1 MGSIRPHA
9 VCLPYPA
16 QGHIN
21 PMLQLAKLLHH
32 HDFHIT
38 FVNTAFNHRRL
49 QKSRQAGSLPELP
62 SFRFET
68 IPDGLPPSD
77 ADATQDIPSLCEST
91 TTTCLGPF
99 KELLA
104 RLNGDPATPPVSCIV
119 SDGIMSF
126 TLAAGDELG
135 VPVVFLWTISAC
147 GFLGYMHYA
156 QLMENGYT
164 PFKDE
169 SYFTNGYLETE
180 LDWVKGMKDI
190 HLRDLPSFL
199 RTTNPNEFMLKY
211 AIQETGRAK
220 QASAVI
226 LNTFNKLEEEALT
239 ALQSMLPPPVYAVGP
254 LQLLQREIEDKTV
267 KSISSSLW
275 KDDDT
280 CLGWLDK
287 NQSNSVVYVN
297 FGSITVM
304 SPDQL
309 AEFAW
314 GLTNSKKP
322 FLWILRPDIVAGE
335 VAILPAE
342 ILEET
347 KDRGMISSW
356 CPQEKVL
363 NHPAIGGFLTH
374 CGWNSTL
381 ESIYSG
387 VPMLCWPF
395 FAEQPTNCWLSCTE
409 LGVGMEIDGNVEKGA
424 VERLVRE
431 LMEGKKGKEMKKK
444 AMEWK
449 RLAEDA
455 ITTPNGS
462 SCLNLQRLI
471 NDHLLSPEGC

>member
-1 MGSIRPHA
+1 
-9 VCLPYPA
+9 
-16 QGHIN
+16 
-21 PMLQLAKLLHH
+21 
-32 HDFHIT
+32 
-38 FVNTAFNHRRL
+38 
-49 QKSRQAGSLPELP
+49 
-62 SFRFET
+62 
-68 IPDGLPPSD
+68 
-77 ADATQDIPSLCEST
+77 
-91 TTTCLGPF
+91 
-99 KELLA
+99 
-104 RLNGDPATPPVSCIV
+104 
-119 SDGIMSF
+119 
-126 TLAAGDELG
+126 
-135 VPVVFLWTISAC
+135 
-147 GFLGYMHYA
+147 MHYA
-156 QLMENGYT
+156 QLMEKGYT

-190 HLRDLPSFL
+190 RLRDLPSFL
-199 RTTNPNEFMLKY
+199 RTTNPDEFMLKY
-211 AIQETGRAK
+211 VIQETGRAK
-220 QASAVI
+220 QASAII

-275 KDDDT
+275 KDDDA

-287 NQSNSVVYVN
+287 NQPNSVVYVN

-309 AEFAW
+309 VEFAW

-335 VAILPAE
+335 AAILPPE

-395 FAEQPTNCWLSCTE
+395 FAEQPTNCWFSCTK

-431 LMEGKKGKEMKKK
+431 LMDGEKGKEMKKK

-455 ITTPNGS
+455 ISTPNGS

-471 NDHLLSPEGC
+471 NDHLLSPKRC